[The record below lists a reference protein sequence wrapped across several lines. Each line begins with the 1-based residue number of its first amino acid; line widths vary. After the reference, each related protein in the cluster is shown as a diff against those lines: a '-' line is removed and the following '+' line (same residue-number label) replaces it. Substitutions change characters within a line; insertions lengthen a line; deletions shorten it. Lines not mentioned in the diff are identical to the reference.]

1 MILKGKFTVVTT
13 EGTERIKFE
22 KTNDNVESLATC
34 YQIRECCYYNSGC
47 FGEVIDWDNR
57 ITNCSCSVII
67 A

>member
-1 MILKGKFTVVTT
+1 MFLEGEFTVVS
-13 EGTERIKFE
+13 EEEAEKIKAQS
-22 KTNDNVESLATC
+22 TSNNVEAQATC

-57 ITNCSCSVII
+57 LTKCRCSVII